1 MKKRVAV
8 LGATGSIGKSTLDVL
23 RHGRD
28 DFEVVLL
35 TSHTDVEGLLRLGA
49 EFPSARLALSGYGP
63 EAGQERIT
71 YFGLQGLCQALAE
84 CNGNI
89 TVNGIA
95 GAAGLEPSLA
105 VLKAGM
111 DLALANKE
119 TLVMA
124 APLVF
129 ALAKAHHARIL
140 PVDSEHAAVFN
151 LLEAHGTINLD
162 RILLTA
168 SGGPFRNYSPEQLAA
183 VTVSKALAHPTWSM
197 GAKITI
203 DSATLANKGLEVIEA
218 ARLFDLPGE
227 RIQVVVHP
235 QSIVHSMVCFKDGTI
250 YAQLSRPD
258 MRLPIQDALY
268 YPQRGTTSF
277 GTLDFSALTL
287 HFEPP
292 KVEHFPLLTLAYQ
305 ALAAGDPYPAV
316 FNAANEIAVQA
327 FLAEKASFLDIPR
340 IVKAVL
346 QEDWNMPAVDLASI
360 LETDRRARNMAG
372 IYLQKGLHTY
382 AS

>member
-1 MKKRVAV
+1 MKKQVAV

-49 EFPSARLALSGYGP
+49 EFPGARLALSGY

-89 TVNGIA
+89 AVNGIA

-129 ALAKAHHARIL
+129 ALAKTHHARIL

-151 LLEAHGTINLD
+151 LLEAHGTTNLD

-235 QSIVHSMVCFKDGTI
+235 QSIVHSMVGFKDGTI

-268 YPQRGTTSF
+268 YPQRGRTSF

-327 FLAEKASFLDIPR
+327 FLAGKAGFLDIPR
-340 IVKAVL
+340 IVEVVL

-372 IYLQKGLHTY
+372 MYLGGTHRN
-382 AS
+382 SVSSV